1 MRARGSRVHDAL
13 GNALMVEVRDLLAQ
27 DEILKKRRAPR
38 VGPERVLIVGKRHA
52 LISGKRGV
60 LAAGD
65 LVQFAAGG

>member
-1 MRARGSRVHDAL
+1 
-13 GNALMVEVRDLLAQ
+13 MVEVRDLLAQ

-38 VGPERVLIVGKRHA
+38 VGPERVLIVGKRYA
-52 LISGKRGV
+52 LIRRKRGV